1 MIKKIRKMI
10 ENTNLAA
17 KIRYSYVLILLP
29 MLLLSVIMFV
39 TVQKSNSRYEVMINS
54 LAQASEFSLD
64 FKKDYDYE
72 TYLLIVGNKSA
83 AESPMHDMLVNA
95 EDIVLKLMDL
105 TASKEN
111 NKRLESAIRYIT
123 NLRTYQA
130 RIEENLSDDEKY
142 EDNIEIW
149 ENDVQIVTELLND
162 TIQEYIYYEVKDL
175 QSARV
180 ENQRLYLSLVRGG
193 VIASIIIFLS
203 LAVLS
208 YYIPLS
214 ITRPIRTLTGVTD
227 QVAKGDLT
235 VRADV
240 QSGEDLNILSESLN
254 TMIDKIND
262 LIEKEK
268 SDQARLRKAEFELLQ
283 SQINPHFLYNTLD
296 AIVWSAEAGNQK
308 QVVKMVGSLSEFF
321 RTSLNQGKDI
331 VTVREEIQHVRSYLE
346 IQQIRYQ
353 DILKYEIDVDESIMN
368 YMIPKIT
375 LQPLVE
381 NAIYHGIKNRR
392 RQGRII
398 ISSRD
403 NEDDFLIEVKDNGI
417 GMTQDRLSQVM
428 DGIRNKAPS
437 ESDIYGLYNVNERIK
452 LNFGQEYGLAIESV
466 YEEGSTVSIR
476 LPHVID

>member
-1 MIKKIRKMI
+1 MI